1 MNHIYLTGFMGT
13 GKSTIGDA
21 LARHMGRRLLDTD
34 EMIVSRD
41 GRSIPA
47 IFDEE
52 GEPFF
57 RKLERDVISEISA
70 MDEPAVI
77 SCGGGVVLSEENVRA
92 MKSSGIV
99 ILLTASP
106 GEILRRVE
114 SDNNRPLLAEK
125 KTISDIEKMLKS
137 RRDAYEGA
145 ADHTIDTEGKSVD
158 EIVKEIVDG
167 SFVPK
172 NSTTSNRKKDKT

>member
-1 MNHIYLTGFMGT
+1 MNHIFLTGFMGT

-41 GRSIPA
+41 GRSIPT
-47 IFDEE
+47 IFDED
-52 GEPFF
+52 GEAYF
-57 RKLERDVISEISA
+57 RRLEREVVSA
-70 MDEPAVI
+70 VAVMDEPAVI
-77 SCGGGVVLSEENVRA
+77 SCGGGVVLSPENVNSMR
-92 MKSSGIV
+92 SSGTV

-106 GEILRRVE
+106 EEILRRVE

-125 KTISDIEKMLKS
+125 KTISDIERMLAM
-137 RRDAYEGA
+137 RREAYEGA

-158 EIVKEIVDG
+158 TIVEEIVAAI
-167 SFVPK
+167 
-172 NSTTSNRKKDKT
+172 